1 MNDERPRHTR
11 RGLNPLLTTLLL
23 ICTGTSQAE
32 EARKRFII
40 DNDGSNLF
48 WMKTL
53 ADDDLK
59 WAADQCPKSVTT
71 YLVCLGAGTFYYPCK
86 VGEIV
91 PARMAPALNA
101 AIARGEDPPGRFF
114 EYLRKAGKE
123 IFITY
128 RMNDVHNA
136 NDKDDWNISGFRK
149 KHPDCIVGAD
159 EVKAGR
165 ADWMSYCLDYSRP
178 EVRAFV
184 LSSLADMA
192 GRYDID
198 GFQLDWM
205 RFPRHLA
212 GRGDEVWAKRGGI
225 TEFTAS
231 VRTMLDKVGNGRG
244 KRILLAARVPTT
256 PDGCRRLGVDV
267 AEWAR
272 LKLIDFLTPA
282 PFLSCDTIIPID
294 EFRVLMGA
302 NAVPIY
308 AGTDMN
314 HSGRCHTVESYRGW
328 AMGVYDQGA
337 DGLNLFNFP
346 CWTEYLAD
354 QPYEWVADLDAPAK
368 IRGKPALYTLVTTM
382 HRAGVDAP
390 TPLPRPVAAGKSVD
404 LSLRLPVTA
413 LPASR
418 ALLLIAAGPDAGV
431 SINGTALTNPRRPS
445 SANIF
450 MAFLDKDLMSREP
463 DMNLCRVFMVSPPV
477 LKPGVNAIRVTNKGK
492 ADATIVRLDLGLWY

>member
-1 MNDERPRHTR
+1 MSITR
-11 RGLNPLLTTLLL
+11 TARSYLVLL
-23 ICTGTSQAE
+23 ILATTASPSVAE
-32 EARKRFII
+32 VHRRFII

-53 ADDDLK
+53 TDDDLR

-86 VGEIV
+86 VGEVV

-101 AIARGEDPPGRFF
+101 AIARGEDPPGKFF

-123 IFITY
+123 VFITY

-149 KHPDCIVGAD
+149 KHPDCVVGVD
-159 EVKAGR
+159 EVKNNK

-178 EVRAFV
+178 EVRAYV

-192 GRYDID
+192 NRYDVD

-205 RFPRHLA
+205 RFPRHLS
-212 GRGDEVWAKRGGI
+212 GQGDEIWTKRGSI
-225 TEFTAS
+225 TEFTLS
-231 VRTMLDKVGNGRG
+231 VRKMLDELGARRN
-244 KRILLAARVPTT
+244 KRILLSARVPTT
-256 PDGCRRLGVDV
+256 PNGCRKMGLDL
-267 AEWAR
+267 AEWAK

-282 PFLSCDTIIPID
+282 PFLSCDTVIPIQ
-294 EFRVLMGA
+294 EFRKLM
-302 NAVPIY
+302 NSNPVPIY

-314 HSGRCHTVESYRGW
+314 HSGRCHTLESYRGW

-354 QPYEWVADLDAPAK
+354 QPYEWIADLDDPVK
-368 IRGKPALYTLVTTM
+368 TRCKPALYTLVTNT
-382 HRAGVDAP
+382 HRSHVDPP
-390 TPLPRPVAAGKSVD
+390 TPLPRPVPAGKSVD
-404 LSLRLPVTA
+404 LSLRLPAAA
-413 LPASR
+413 LPVSR
-418 ALLLIAAGPDAGV
+418 ALLLIAGGPEVGV
-431 SINGTALTNPRRPS
+431 SINGAALANPRRPS

-450 MAFLDKDLMSREP
+450 MAFMDKDLLSREP
-463 DMNLCRVFMVSPPV
+463 NPDTCRVFIVPPTV
-477 LKPGVNAIRVTNKGK
+477 LKPGDNAIVVTNIGK
-492 ADATIVRLDLGLWY
+492 TDLSVVRLDLGVWY